1 MKLKLSQDYV
11 LCKFYT
17 YGEDD
22 TFDYFYW
29 RNNILFRKNSF
40 YEHVNIENYDNEEYP
55 EIEIELKNAKMIKNN
70 CFILPKGEHEL
81 SILDDG
87 YWELDING
95 VVLTDIVNLLDEETW
110 SFDPIR
116 KSIMSI
122 VEL

>member
-55 EIEIELKNAKMIKNN
+55 EIEIELKNAKMIKIIVSS
-70 CFILPKGEHEL
+70 CQKGSMNYL
-81 SILDDG
+81 
-87 YWELDING
+87 Y
-95 VVLTDIVNLLDEETW
+95 
-110 SFDPIR
+110 
-116 KSIMSI
+116 
-122 VEL
+122 